1 MMSIEDFTK
10 LPEGSVVLLEGTV
23 VRCPRCGRNG
33 VMTGPTDG
41 MPRCIHVEESDLLCD
56 GMRTEPTDSCELPG
70 A

>member
-1 MMSIEDFTK
+1 MITIEDFTK

-33 VMTGPTDG
+33 VLKNPRDG
-41 MPRCIHVEESDLLCD
+41 TPCCIHAEESTLLCD
-56 GMRTEPTDSCELPG
+56 GMLTQPTDSCELPD